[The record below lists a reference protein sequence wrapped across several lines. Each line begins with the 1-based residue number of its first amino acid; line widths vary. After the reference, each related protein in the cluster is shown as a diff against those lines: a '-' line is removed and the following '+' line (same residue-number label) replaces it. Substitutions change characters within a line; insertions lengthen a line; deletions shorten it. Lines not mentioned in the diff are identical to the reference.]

1 MSAHIAIIANQTTE
15 AQPTTYDA
23 IIMESADG
31 LISLYSATAI
41 VHDGDRS
48 YCGQSMAYYTRE
60 EAIVDAEEQL
70 QQKLNRPLVRGSVRE
85 LDDAIADALSD
96 GSYRPIAAV

>member
-1 MSAHIAIIANQTTE
+1 MSAHIGIIANQTTD
-15 AQPTTYDA
+15 AQPLTYDA

-31 LISLYSATAI
+31 LIPLYSATAI
-41 VHDGDRS
+41 VHDHNRS
-48 YCGQSMAYYTRE
+48 YCGQSMAYYTGE

-70 QQKLNRPLVRGSVRE
+70 QQKLNRPLVRGDVRE

-96 GSYRPIAAV
+96 SSYRPAATV